1 LPFYAILKGIPDKL
15 GGAVAMGLSMALL
28 YALPALSRDQLRISA
43 FVSVYHYAVLVF
55 VLDVLLLG

>member
-15 GGAVAMGLSMALL
+15 GGAVAMALSMALL
-28 YALPALSRDQLRISA
+28 YALPTLSRDQLRIVA
-43 FVSVYHYAVLVF
+43 FVSVYRYAVLIF